1 MIFSGV
7 CLMGLITWFLNAREL
22 FPSISFPQLLVVT
35 RYGNAAPEEIENL
48 ITKVIEESVGTVPN
62 LKRVRSLSKEGVSL
76 VTLEFDWGTDMGFA
90 HLAARE
96 KIDQIKDRLP
106 TEAEEPIINRINPFA
121 QPMMI
126 YSISGSLPMSDMTRQ
141 AKTVIK
147 QRLEKVLGVA
157 SAVISGGQEREIRVE
172 VDMARMEATGVS
184 LNGIVDSVKET
195 NLNYPG
201 GTTMGKTYEYLV
213 RTMGEFK
220 HIGEIGRTVVKVAR
234 PPDERERFERKPGG
248 PREESAP
255 KDQRLVYL
263 DTMSET
269 KDTFQD
275 KTSFS
280 RHNGMENISIAIQ
293 KQADA
298 NTLNTAERVLAAVE
312 EIKISLPKSM
322 RVDLVYNEADF
333 IRDAI
338 NGLVMDSI
346 VGGLLAFLV
355 IFFFLRNVTS
365 SVVATLTIP
374 ASTMFTFVFMYF
386 GHVSIN
392 LLSLAGIGLA
402 VGSLVDNAIVCMEN
416 VTRHREEL
424 GKDHATAAIDG
435 TQEVVM
441 PMFSS
446 AITNVAVFLPLMF
459 VRGAAQKLFRDLFIA
474 NTLATM
480 GSYFIAIT
488 LIPQLISHPVPLA
501 PLQKLMDRFF
511 PKRATP
517 AASDPAVEAKP
528 LGVFRRGF
536 RYFSHGIPD
545 KDYHRLTEG
554 YKSILEMAIRAPRKL
569 SLILGVM
576 VMLSL
581 VLLGFQPKVFMP
593 QFDQG
598 RFILR
603 IDLPVGTRLE
613 ITNGVMEKVERQLK
627 EMPAVTDVAV
637 SVGSNNSDAVDAL
650 TSYQAQAIINLDR
663 KRMSTEEV
671 IADLKARLEKENLEG
686 AQVQFL
692 LQGSVLAS
700 AFESSSPILVEIKG
714 HDLATLRKLSD
725 DVQAEIKTVPGI
737 YGVKTTLALPS
748 PETRVDVDRVRAASY
763 NLSVSEIARTALI
776 GIKGFVATTYKE
788 GGQEVDVRVQL
799 RPEDRANM
807 DSVRRLVVQS
817 RSGVMVPLSEIGT
830 IETARGP
837 SEIKHLDQQ
846 RAVLIS
852 ANILKRS
859 SSEVIADIEGRLG
872 KFEMSD
878 YHLKLS
884 GESQQMKES
893 FGPLAIAMVMGI
905 VANYMI
911 MAAEFEDLWHPLIVL
926 GTIPLGV
933 IGVALSLFLTHT
945 PLSAPV
951 ILGCIMLG
959 GMVVNNGI
967 VLIDFMN
974 VLRRSGVALHEAVF
988 QAAAARFRPIVMSNM
1003 TSVLGV
1009 LPLATGLTE
1018 GSELTSPMAVVSVGG
1033 LTVSAILTMVLIP
1046 LLYYYW
1052 EKWRAA
1058 RLLDTPPTEES
1069 PVPPASETPTSG

>member
-1 MIFSGV
+1 MIFAGIS
-7 CLMGLITWFLNAREL
+7 LMGLITWFLNAREL

-126 YSISGSLPMSDMTRQ
+126 FSISGSMPMPDMTRQ

-157 SAVISGGQEREIRVE
+157 SAVISGGQEREIKVE

-184 LNGIVDSVKET
+184 LNGIVDAVKET

-234 PPDERERFERKPGG
+234 PPDERERYERRPGG
-248 PREESAP
+248 PKEESEP

-263 DTMSET
+263 DTLSET
-269 KDTFQD
+269 KDTFKDQ
-275 KTSFS
+275 TSFS
-280 RHNGMENISIAIQ
+280 RHNGMSNISIAIQ

-298 NTLNTAERVLAAVE
+298 NTINTAARVLAAVE
-312 EIKISLPKSM
+312 EIRLSLPKGM
-322 RVDLVYNEADF
+322 KVDLIYNEADF

-338 NGLVMDSI
+338 SGLVTDSI
-346 VGGLLAFLV
+346 VGGILAFLV
-355 IFFFLRNVTS
+355 LYFFLRNLS
-365 SVVATLTIP
+365 ASVIAALTIP
-374 ASTMFTFVFMYF
+374 ASAMFTFVFMYF

-424 GKDHATAAIDG
+424 GKDHVTAAIDG
-435 TQEVVM
+435 TEEVTM

-446 AITNVAVFLPLMF
+446 AITNVAVFMPLMF
-459 VRGAAQKLFRDLFIA
+459 VQGAAQKLFRDLFIA

-501 PLQKLMDRFF
+501 PLQKFLDRFF
-511 PKRATP
+511 PKRVPAP
-517 AASDPAVEAKP
+517 AAVSSPVAEAPPPGRLK
-528 LGVFRRGF
+528 RWF
-536 RYFSHGIPD
+536 RYFSHGIPE
-545 KDYHRLTEG
+545 KDYHRMIDF
-554 YKSILEMAIRAPRKL
+554 YKTILDYCIQMPRKV
-569 SLILGVM
+569 SLLIGVM
-576 VMLSL
+576 VMISFI
-581 VLLGFQPKVFMP
+581 LLGFQPKVFMP

-598 RFILR
+598 RFILK
-603 IDLPVGTRLE
+603 IDLPVGTRLVV
-613 ITNGVMEKVERQLK
+613 TNGVMEKIEATLK
-627 EMPAVTDVAV
+627 EIPAVTDVSVA
-637 SVGSNNSDAVDAL
+637 VGSNNSDAVDAL
-650 TSYQAQAIINLDR
+650 ASYQGQAIINLDR
-663 KRMSTEEV
+663 HRLSTEEV
-671 IADLKARLEKENLEG
+671 IAELKTRLEKVNLEG

-700 AFESSSPILVEIKG
+700 AFESSSPILIEIKG

-725 DVQAEIKTVPGI
+725 DVQKEIETVPGI
-737 YGVKTTLALPS
+737 YGVKTSLALPS

-799 RPEDRANM
+799 RPEDRENM
-807 DSVRRLVVQS
+807 DSVRRLVVQTK
-817 RSGVMVPLSEIGT
+817 SGMMVPLSEIGT

-859 SSEVIADIEGRLG
+859 SSEVIADIDARLG
-872 KFEMSD
+872 KYEMTD

-893 FGPLAIAMVMGI
+893 FGPLAIAMVMG
-905 VANYMI
+905 VLANYMI

-926 GTIPLGV
+926 STIPLGV

-974 VLRRSGVALHEAVF
+974 VLRRSGVPLYDAVF

-1009 LPLATGLTE
+1009 LPLASGLTE
-1018 GSELTSPMAVVSVGG
+1018 GSELTSPMAVVSLGG
-1033 LTVSAILTMVLIP
+1033 LTVSAILTMLLIP
-1046 LLYYYW
+1046 LLYFYW
-1052 EKWRAA
+1052 EKWRAG
-1058 RLLDTPPTEES
+1058 RVPVQDTSGAVE
-1069 PVPPASETPTSG
+1069 PPALE

>member
-1 MIFSGV
+1 MIFAGV
-7 CLMGLITWFLNAREL
+7 CLMGLISWFLNAREL
-22 FPSISFPQLLVVT
+22 FPSISFPQLAVIT

-48 ITKVIEESVGTVPN
+48 ITKVIEESVGTVAN

-106 TEAEEPIINRINPFA
+106 SESEEPIINRINPFA

-126 YSISGSLPMSDMTRQ
+126 FSISGSLPIPEMTRQ

-172 VDMARMEATGVS
+172 VDMGRMEATGVS
-184 LNGIVDSVKET
+184 LNGIVDAVKET

-213 RTMGEFK
+213 RTMGEYK
-220 HIGEIGRTVVKVAR
+220 RIEDIGQTVVKVGR
-234 PPDERERFERKPGG
+234 RTEEHEPPDHRPGRKSGEIA
-248 PREESAP
+248 PR
-255 KDQRLVYL
+255 DQRLVYL
-263 DTMSET
+263 GTMSET
-269 KDTFQD
+269 KDSFKDQ
-275 KTSFS
+275 TSFS
-280 RHNGMENISIAIQ
+280 RHNGLSNISISIQ

-298 NTLNTAERVLAAVE
+298 NTLDTAARVLAAME
-312 EIKISLPKSM
+312 EIRVSLPKGLKI
-322 RVDLVYNEADF
+322 DLVYNEADF
-333 IRDAI
+333 IRAAI

-346 VGGLLAFLV
+346 LGGILAFLV
-355 IFFFLRNVTS
+355 LYFFLRNLS
-365 SVVATLTIP
+365 ASVIAALTIP
-374 ASTMFTFVFMYF
+374 AAAMFTFVFMFF

-392 LLSLAGIGLA
+392 LLSLAGLGLA

-424 GKDHATAAIDG
+424 GKDHITAAIEG
-435 TQEVVM
+435 TEEVAM

-446 AITNVAVFLPLMF
+446 SITNVAVFMPLMF
-459 VRGAAQKLFRDLFIA
+459 VQGAAQKLFRDLFIA

-501 PLQKLMDRFF
+501 ALQKLLDRFF
-511 PKRATP
+511 PKRATVP
-517 AASDPAVEAKP
+517 FSMTRAESAPPGWLKRS
-528 LGVFRRGF
+528 F

-545 KDYHRLTEG
+545 KDYHRLIDG
-554 YKSILEMAIRAPRKL
+554 YKSVLEKSIRAPRKL
-569 SLILGVM
+569 SLLLGIF
-576 VMLSL
+576 VMLSILLL
-581 VLLGFQPKVFMP
+581 VLQPKVFMP
-593 QFDQG
+593 LFDQG
-598 RFILR
+598 RFILK
-603 IDLPVGTRLE
+603 IDMPVGTRLVV
-613 ITNGVMEKVERQLK
+613 TNAVMEKVEQTFK
-627 EMPAVTDVAV
+627 EIPAIRDVSVA
-637 SVGSNNSDAVDAL
+637 VGSNNSDAVDAL
-650 TSYQAQAIINLDR
+650 TSAQAQAIINLDR
-663 KRMSTEEV
+663 DRMSTDEV
-671 IADLKARLEKENLEG
+671 IADLKTRLEKLNLEG

-692 LQGSVLAS
+692 LEGSVLAS
-700 AFESSSPILVEIKG
+700 AFESSSPILIEIKG
-714 HDLATLRKLSD
+714 HDLATLRKISD
-725 DVQAEIKTVPGI
+725 DVQKDIETVPGI

-748 PETRVDVDRVRAASY
+748 PETRVDVDRERAARY
-763 NLSVSEIARTALI
+763 GLSVSEIARTALI

-788 GGQEVDVRVQL
+788 DGQEVDVRIQL
-799 RPEDRANM
+799 RPEDRANLS
-807 DSVRRLVVQS
+807 SVRRLVVQT
-817 RSGVMVPLSEIGT
+817 RSGMMVPLSEIGT
-830 IETARGP
+830 IVTSRGP

-859 SSEVIADIEGRLG
+859 TSDVIADVESRLG
-872 KFEMSD
+872 KYELSD

-893 FGPLAIAMVMGI
+893 FGPLGIAMVMGV

-911 MAAEFEDLWHPLIVL
+911 MAAEFENLWHPLIVL

-933 IGVALSLFLTHT
+933 IGVALILFLTHT

-974 VLRRSGVALHEAVF
+974 FLYRAGMPLREAVF
-988 QAAAARFRPIVMSNM
+988 QAAGSRFRPIVMSNM

-1009 LPLATGLTE
+1009 LPLALGLTE
-1018 GSELTSPMAVVSVGG
+1018 GSELTSPMAVVSLGG
-1033 LTVSAILTMVLIP
+1033 LTVSAVLTMLLIP

-1052 EKWRAA
+1052 EKWRASRVPA
-1058 RLLDTPPTEES
+1058 EEAAPVLEPPPLE
-1069 PVPPASETPTSG
+1069 

>member
-1 MIFSGV
+1 MIFCGV

-22 FPSISFPQLLVVT
+22 FPSISYPQLLVIT

-90 HLAARE
+90 HLSARE

-106 TEAEEPIINRINPFA
+106 SDAEEPIINRINPFA

-126 YSISGSLPMSDMTRQ
+126 YSISGSLPMSEMTRQ

-147 QRLEKVLGVA
+147 QRLEKVTGVA
-157 SAVISGGQEREIRVE
+157 SAAISGGQEREIRVE
-172 VDMARMEATGVS
+172 VDMPRMESTGIS
-184 LNGIVDSVKET
+184 LNSIVDSLKET

-201 GTTMGKTYEYLV
+201 GTTMGKTVEYLV

-220 HIGEIGRTVVKVAR
+220 HIDEIGRTVVKVSRA
-234 PPDERERFERKPGG
+234 PDERERYGHRPGRSHDEKG
-248 PREESAP
+248 P
-255 KDQRLVYL
+255 KDKRLVYL
-263 DTMSET
+263 DNISET
-269 KDTFQD
+269 KDGFREQ
-275 KTSFS
+275 TSYS
-280 RHNGMENISIAIQ
+280 RHNGLANISIAVQ
-293 KQADA
+293 KQAEA
-298 NTLNTAERVLAAVE
+298 NTLNTAARVTAAIE
-312 EIKISLPKSM
+312 EIRVSLPKGM
-322 RVDLVYNEADF
+322 QIDLVYNEAEF

-338 NGLVMDSI
+338 NGLVVDSI
-346 VGGLLAFLV
+346 LGGLLAFLV
-355 IFFFLRNVTS
+355 LFFFLRNVTS
-365 SVVATLTIP
+365 SVVAALTIP
-374 ASTMFTFVFMYF
+374 VAAMFTFVFMYF

-402 VGSLVDNAIVCMEN
+402 VGALVDNAIVCMEN

-435 TQEVVM
+435 TEEVVM

-459 VRGAAQKLFRDLFIA
+459 VQGAAQKLFRDLFIA

-488 LIPQLISHPVPLA
+488 LIPQLISHPMPLA
-501 PLQKLMDRFF
+501 PLQKFLNRYF
-511 PKRATP
+511 PKKTPAPAMTEATP
-517 AASDPAVEAKP
+517 PGPVIRF
-528 LGVFRRGF
+528 L

-554 YKSILEMAIRAPRKL
+554 YKSVLERSIRSPRKL
-569 SLILGVM
+569 SIILGLAVS
-576 VMLSL
+576 LSFL
-581 VLLGFQPKVFMP
+581 LLGFQPKVFMP

-603 IDLPVGTRLE
+603 VDLPVGTRLE
-613 ITNGVMEKVERQLK
+613 ITNSLMEKVERKLK
-627 EMPAVTDVAV
+627 EIPAVTDIAVA
-637 SVGSNNSDAVDAL
+637 VGSNNSDSVDAL
-650 TSYQAQAIINLDR
+650 TSYQAQAIVNLDR
-663 KRMSTEEV
+663 HRMSTDEV
-671 IADLKARLEKENLEG
+671 IADIKARLENENLEG

-700 AFESSSPILVEIKG
+700 AFESSSPILIEIKG
-714 HDLATLRKLSD
+714 HDLATLRKISD
-725 DVQAEIKTVPGI
+725 DVQTEILTVPGI
-737 YGVKTTLALPS
+737 YGVKTSLALPS
-748 PETRVDVDRVRAASY
+748 PETRVDVDRERAASY

-776 GIKGFVATTYKE
+776 GIKGLVATTYKE

-799 RPEDRANM
+799 RPEDRVNM
-807 DSVRRLVVQS
+807 DSVRRLVVQT
-817 RSGVMVPLSEIGT
+817 RSGVMVPLSEVGAID
-830 IETARGP
+830 TARGP

-859 SSEVIADIEGRLG
+859 SSEVIADIQSRLG
-872 KFEMSD
+872 KFEMAD

-893 FGPLAIAMVMGI
+893 FGPLGIAMVMGI
-905 VANYMI
+905 LANYMI

-926 GTIPLGV
+926 GTLPLGV

-974 VLRRSGVALHEAVF
+974 VLRRSGVALREAVF
-988 QAAAARFRPIVMSNM
+988 QASAARFRPIVMSNM

-1009 LPLATGLTE
+1009 LPLALGLTE

-1033 LTVSAILTMVLIP
+1033 LTVSAILTLILIP

-1052 EKWRAA
+1052 EKRRAERAA
-1058 RLLDTPPTEES
+1058 AVMSDPTD
-1069 PVPPASETPTSG
+1069 PASPTPG

>member
-22 FPSISFPQLLVVT
+22 FPSISFPQLLVIT

-62 LKRVRSLSKEGVSL
+62 LKRVRSLSKEGISL
-76 VTLEFDWGTDMGFA
+76 VTMEFDWGTDMGFA
-90 HLAARE
+90 HLSARE

-106 TEAEEPIINRINPFA
+106 SDSEEPIINRINPFA

-126 YSISGSLPMSDMTRQ
+126 YSISGSLPMSEMTRQ

-147 QRLEKVLGVA
+147 QRLEKVTGVA

-172 VDMARMEATGVS
+172 VDMGRMEATGVS
-184 LNGIVDSVKET
+184 LNSLVDSLKET

-213 RTMGEFK
+213 VTKGEFK
-220 HIGEIGRTVVKVAR
+220 HIGEIGRTVVKVSQ
-234 PPDERERFERKPGG
+234 PPDEGERGFARPGSK
-248 PREESAP
+248 RDASSP

-269 KDTFQD
+269 KDDFKEQ
-275 KTSFS
+275 TSFS
-280 RHNGMENISIAIQ
+280 RHNGMANISIAVQ

-298 NTLNTAERVLAAVE
+298 NTLNTAERVLAAIR
-312 EIKISLPKSM
+312 EIRLVLPKG
-322 RVDLVYNEADF
+322 VQLDLVYNEADF

-338 NGLVMDSI
+338 NGLVVDSI
-346 VGGLLAFLV
+346 LGGILAFLV
-355 IFFFLRNVTS
+355 LYFFLRNVTS
-365 SVVATLTIP
+365 SVIAALTIP
-374 ASTMFTFVFMYF
+374 LSAMFTFICMYF

-402 VGSLVDNAIVCMEN
+402 VGALVDNAIVCMEN

-424 GKDHATAAIDG
+424 GKDHASAAIDG

-446 AITNVAVFLPLMF
+446 AITNVAVFLPLLF
-459 VRGAAQKLFRDLFIA
+459 VQGAAQKLFRDLFIA
-474 NTLATM
+474 NALATM
-480 GSYFIAIT
+480 GSYFVAIT
-488 LIPQLISHPVPLA
+488 LIPQLVSHPVPLA
-501 PLQKLMDRFF
+501 PLQALLRRFF
-511 PKRATP
+511 PKKDPDPTP
-517 AASDPAVEAKP
+517 VAVSAASPG
-528 LGVFRRGF
+528 LIRRGL

-545 KDYHRLTEG
+545 KDYHLLTEG
-554 YKSILEMAIRAPRKL
+554 YKSVLDRSIRSPRKL
-569 SLILGVM
+569 SLLLGLLV
-576 VMLSL
+576 VLSL
-581 VLLGFQPKVFMP
+581 VLMGFQPKVFMP

-598 RFILR
+598 RFILK

-613 ITNGVMEKVERQLK
+613 ITNKVMEKVERKLR
-627 EMPAVTDVAV
+627 EVSAVTDISVA
-637 SVGSNNSDAVDAL
+637 VGSNHSDAVDAL
-650 TSYQAQAIINLDR
+650 SSFQAQAIVNLDR
-663 KRMSTEEV
+663 HRMSTDEV
-671 IADLKARLEKENLEG
+671 IEDIKTRLEKENLEG

-700 AFESSSPILVEIKG
+700 AFESSSPILIEIKG
-714 HDLATLRKLSD
+714 HDLATLRKMSE
-725 DVQAEIKTVPGI
+725 DVTKEIETVPGI

-748 PETRVDVDRVRAASY
+748 PETRVEVDRERAASY

-776 GIKGFVATTYKE
+776 GLKGFVATTYKE

-799 RPEDRANM
+799 RPEDRANT
-807 DSVRRLVVQS
+807 DSVRRLVVQTHN
-817 RSGVMVPLSEIGT
+817 GLMVPLSEIST
-830 IETARGP
+830 IVTARGP

-859 SSEVIADIEGRLG
+859 SSDVIADIDSRLG
-872 KFEMSD
+872 QFEMAD

-893 FGPLAIAMVMGI
+893 FGPLGIAMVMG
-905 VANYMI
+905 VLANYMI

-933 IGVALSLFLTHT
+933 IGVALSLYLTGT

-974 VLRRSGVALHEAVF
+974 VLRRSGVALREAVF
-988 QAAAARFRPIVMSNM
+988 QASTARFRPIVMSNM

-1009 LPLATGLTE
+1009 LPLASGLTE
-1018 GSELTSPMAVVSVGG
+1018 GSELTSPMAVVAVGG
-1033 LTVSAILTMVLIP
+1033 LTVSALLTLILIP

-1052 EKWRAA
+1052 EKWRADRA
-1058 RLLDTPPTEES
+1058 ATEIPVS
-1069 PVPPASETPTSG
+1069 PDPEPPAGG